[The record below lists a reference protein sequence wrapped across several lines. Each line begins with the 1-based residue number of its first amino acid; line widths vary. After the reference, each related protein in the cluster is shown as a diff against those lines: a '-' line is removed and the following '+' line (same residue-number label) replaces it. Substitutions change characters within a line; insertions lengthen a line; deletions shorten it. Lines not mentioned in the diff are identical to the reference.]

1 MPVVQEVVADP
12 ALKGDQEAEAS
23 VAQKEEAASSS
34 SGDESD
40 DDDSPIESEPETEG
54 PFIIDISLRRA
65 TPPRVAFCCRVSYF
79 DLVPKTG
86 S

>member
-34 SGDESD
+34 SSD
-40 DDDSPIESEPETEG
+40 FSDSPVDSEPETEG
-54 PFIIDISLRRA
+54 AIHHRHKSAPDHPVEGRILLSGEGSLKCVLTRKIS
-65 TPPRVAFCCRVSYF
+65 S
-79 DLVPKTG
+79 
-86 S
+86 